1 MRGRVGEPPYL
12 KYSELHKTKSHV
24 LKRDLVRT
32 NIKKYYKRTS
42 SRLARTNESARRITT
57 FPYCQQESA
66 AKKRSTSF

>member
-32 NIKKYYKRTS
+32 NIKKILQTDIQQVGK
-42 SRLARTNESARRITT
+42 NERK
-57 FPYCQQESA
+57 CQAHNNVSIL
-66 AKKRSTSF
+66 STRVSC